1 MTVGPEA
8 KLWKSLRPIML
19 ERGCYLTRIEN
30 RFGGGI
36 PDVDVVSNHGAF
48 KVELKISEKNFR
60 VSINHMQIA
69 YNTGFNFAGG
79 LSFILV
85 KNLWPERLDSLLQV
99 CDHKSE
105 GNVITKTKGRGP
117 RSRVREPRSEDIDDL
132 LPFGDFGKREP
143 RSRPRYHLYIG
154 SRASEL
160 SGSGLSGS
168 VGDFV
173 SGDLGEVTGA
183 MLDMTLAHWRGAL
196 AVWEKAPRI

>member
-1 MTVGPEA
+1 
-8 KLWKSLRPIML
+8 
-19 ERGCYLTRIEN
+19 
-30 RFGGGI
+30 
-36 PDVDVVSNHGAF
+36 
-48 KVELKISEKNFR
+48 
-60 VSINHMQIA
+60 
-69 YNTGFNFAGG
+69 
-79 LSFILV
+79 
-85 KNLWPERLDSLLQV
+85 
-99 CDHKSE
+99 
-105 GNVITKTKGRGP
+105 VITKTKGRGP